1 MSKTKNTEEF
11 HRMMDELNS
20 ATMFN
25 YAEQER
31 EKEELFRDLAAQN
44 AISEAIDEYIEAQ
57 KTFLDAM
64 EKFELSLDVYR
75 KYKGG
80 LNEVEGKLDDSNS
93 MLRDMF
99 KGFNPNDI

>member
-31 EKEELFRDLAAQN
+31 EKEKLFRDLAVHD
-44 AISEAIDEYIEAQ
+44 AIDKACDEYIAAQKVFIEAQ
-57 KTFLDAM
+57 KKFDAAL
-64 EKFELSLDVYR
+64 ESYKN
-75 KYKGG
+75 YKGG
-80 LNEVEGKLDDSNS
+80 FTSNEQRLDDAVTQLN
-93 MLRDMF
+93 DMF
-99 KGFNPNDI
+99 KGFDPNA

>member
-25 YAEQER
+25 YAEQEQ

-44 AISEAIDEYIEAQ
+44 AISEAIDEYIQAQ
-57 KTFLDAM
+57 KTFLEAM

-75 KYKGG
+75 NYKGG
-80 LNEVEGKLDDSNS
+80 LNEIEGKLDDNNS